1 MTSRSKPPR
10 RKAGGAATDA
20 YEQLRSHIAAEHG
33 RLSDR
38 LRIIAEFAL
47 ENPTDVALGT
57 VAEVARRAGAQPSA
71 IVRFAH
77 TMGFSGFTEMQ
88 QVFRQRLVSGLAPSY
103 KERIERLRR
112 DESRDSGARGAGL
125 RGNGTRRDG
134 GRDGTPWRTG
144 EAPHDVLARF
154 VSEGIASLE
163 TLNAVARDHDLRRAI
178 EILDAAETIY
188 LLGLGGSYPVAAH
201 LAYVLRK
208 LGRRTVL
215 LDAIGGGLREQAVS
229 ASPKDALL
237 AVSFKQ
243 YNADTVRLFA
253 EIVARGINAV
263 SITDNLLSPIA
274 RGAAVVFEL
283 HDMPEPA
290 FRTLV
295 APMSLAQA
303 LAVGLTLRSG

>member
-1 MTSRSKPPR
+1 MDDPMTRHGKTSKK
-10 RKAGGAATDA
+10 KANGSAGDA
-20 YEQLRSHIAAEHG
+20 YDRLRAAIAAQHEH
-33 RLSDR
+33 LSDR
-38 LRIIAEFAL
+38 LRTIAEYAL
-47 ENPTDVALGT
+47 DNPTDMALGT

-71 IVRFAH
+71 IVRFAN

-88 QVFRQRLVSGLAPSY
+88 QVYRQRLVSGLAPSY
-103 KERIERLRR
+103 KERIDRLR
-112 DESRDSGARGAGL
+112 STTAAGATSWHA
-125 RGNGTRRDG
+125 
-134 GRDGTPWRTG
+134 G
-144 EAPHDVLARF
+144 EAPRDVLARF

-163 TLNAVARDHDLRRAI
+163 TLNVVARDHDLRRAI
-178 EILDAAETIY
+178 EILGAAETIY
-188 LLGLGGSYPVAAH
+188 LLGLGGSYPVVAH

-215 LDAIGGGLREQAVS
+215 LDGIGGGLREQAVS

-237 AVSFKQ
+237 AVSFRQ

-253 EIVARGINAV
+253 EIVARGIKAV

-274 RGAAVVFEL
+274 RGATVVFEL

-295 APMSLAQA
+295 APLSLAQA
-303 LAVGLTLRSG
+303 LAVGLSLG

>member
-1 MTSRSKPPR
+1 MTER
-10 RKAGGAATDA
+10 RKPSSRRTNSNGPDA
-20 YEQLRSHIAAEHG
+20 YERLRTEIAG
-33 RLSDR
+33 RHERLPDR
-38 LRIIAEFAL
+38 LRTIAEYAL
-47 ENPTDVALGT
+47 ENPTDMALGT
-57 VAEVARRAGAQPSA
+57 VAEVASRAGAQPSA
-71 IVRFAH
+71 ILRFAH

-88 QVFRQRLVSGLAPSY
+88 LIFRQRLVSGLAPSY
-103 KERIERLRR
+103 KERLDLLRT
-112 DESRDSGARGAGL
+112 
-125 RGNGTRRDG
+125 NGTA
-134 GRDGTPWRTG
+134 GTAAWRAG
-144 EAPHDVLARF
+144 ESPRDVLGRF

-163 TLNAVARDHDLRRAI
+163 TLNSIARDQTLRRAI

-188 LLGLGGSYPVAAH
+188 LLGLGGSYPVVAH

-229 ASPKDALL
+229 ASARDALL

-243 YNADTVRLFA
+243 YNPDTVRLFP
-253 EIVARGINAV
+253 EIVARGIKAV

-303 LAVGLTLRSG
+303 LAVGLTLKSD